1 MRRALI
7 LPILLT
13 FGMFSTIANG
23 ADRPNIVLILADDLG
38 YGDLSCFGA
47 EDLRTP
53 HVDALIAGG
62 VKLTNFYANCPV
74 CSPTRAALLT
84 GRYQDLVGVPGVIRT
99 HADNNWG
106 YLHPDAV
113 LLPTVLKT
121 LGYHSAIVGKW
132 HLGLESP
139 NRPNDRGFDH
149 FHGFLG
155 DMMDDYFNHRR
166 HDINYL
172 FRNETEIDPAG
183 HATDLFTQ
191 WACDYI
197 RERRETKQPFFLYLA
212 YNAPH
217 TPIQPPE
224 EWVARVKQREPGLS
238 DKRTKLAALIEQMDH
253 GIGQVLAA
261 LEETGL
267 ADDTLVIFT
276 SDNGGQL
283 DVGANNGP
291 LRDGKQS
298 MYEGGIKVAAGA
310 RWPGKI
316 RPGTESD
323 LMAMT
328 MDLFPT
334 FVQAA
339 GGDLDAIDS
348 IDGRSFLPTLLGQPQ
363 NPLRELWFFRRREG
377 GLQYGGKTI
386 EAVRRGDWKLLQN
399 SPFQPLELYN
409 LKDDPLEANNLVKS
423 HPRIVQELDAE
434 LRKEIQ
440 RYGSVPWQKPLPT
453 SGAGGKD

>member
-121 LGYHSAIVGKW
+121 LGYHSAIIGKW

-386 EAVRRGDWKLLQN
+386 EAVRRDDWKLLQN

-453 SGAGGKD
+453 SAAGGKD